1 MAKKTVSLF
10 ILALLLII
18 GNTSFFSHAEGNYTE
33 RVYISGYGQII
44 PVDPSVPKVMEG
56 IKVKGPVRDMSFS
69 EDGRTGLFLANGRT
83 TLYVVDTMNNKVKS
97 EINLQARTDQGL
109 LDRRVWGSTISP
121 DGKKAYAFVTQGEKR
136 KNSFKAH
143 PSKIL
148 EIDIAS
154 KQELRSVEAPYGTHV
169 LQFKKGDPNT
179 IYIWGYDLHE
189 LDVKKMKLTLKQGI
203 KHPEKAEDGSG
214 NFLMLFPRG
223 ENGINSIPLIKQ
235 YPDGRVTEGV
245 MWMNLASGD
254 MKTLEYDREPIGMFS
269 AIIDQ
274 KEEFAYTTLNKWY
287 KVDIQSQ
294 KIVKEATPPVGS
306 MYGVN
311 LSADE
316 EKLYFSGAGNDFI
329 IANKDLQVEK
339 KLTIPTDS
347 LDLKVIKIQN
357 K

>member
-1 MAKKTVSLF
+1 MFKKTASFF
-10 ILALLLII
+10 ILALLLMI
-18 GNTSFFSHAEGNYTE
+18 GSSSSFGNAEENYIE

-44 PVDPSVPKVMEG
+44 PIDPSAPKVMES

-69 EDGRTGLFLANGRT
+69 EDGKTGLFLANDRKS
-83 TLYVVDTMNNKVKS
+83 LYVVDTMQNKITS

-121 DGKKAYAFVTQGEKR
+121 DGKTAYAFVTQGEKR
-136 KNSFKAH
+136 RNVFKSH
-143 PSKIL
+143 PSKII

-154 KQELRSVEAPYGTHV
+154 KEEKRSVEAPYGTHV
-169 LQFKKGDPNT
+169 LQFKKGDPNI
-179 IYIWGYDLHE
+179 IYVWGYDVHE
-189 LDVKKMKLTLKQGI
+189 LNVKNMELTLKQGI
-203 KHPEKAEDGSG
+203 KHPKNEADGSG

-223 ENGINSIPLIKQ
+223 ENGINSIPLMKQ
-235 YPDGRVTEGV
+235 YSDGRVTEGI
-245 MWMNLASGD
+245 MWMNLASGEL
-254 MKTLEYDREPIGMFS
+254 KTLEYDREPIGMFS

-287 KVDIQSQ
+287 KVDIKSQ
-294 KIVKEATPPVGS
+294 KVVKEAIPPVGS

-347 LDLKVIKIQN
+347 LDLKVIKIQ